1 MAIKTS
7 YVAIGATILVAI
19 GVVSCDSRERTPVQ
33 PSTGPS
39 PVTPAPSLVR
49 VELIAPASIAPGESV
64 QLTANAVKSDN
75 SVEDVS
81 ERAAWQSSDPRVVE
95 ISPSGVAKAIA
106 RGEAMI
112 TVRFQSRGASTGTF
126 VLPAGTY
133 RLSGRVTDSGFAVVG
148 ATVAIIGG
156 VGEGLTT
163 TTDGNGAYA
172 LYGVRDRVRLHA
184 KVDGYF
190 NRIEELDVS
199 DHRTFNFDM
208 IPEHRTDLTDLRGN
222 YTLTLSRTA
231 CVYGKGAPPET
242 RSYAAT
248 VSQDGSR
255 LSVTL
260 SGADFIVTRGRGN
273 TFTGVFDGGN
283 RVTFAIGDTIY
294 YYEYYFDGKYDLVER
309 MSNTSALII
318 NGRVT
323 AGLTSKGISG
333 TLNGGFMVTEAAVAP
348 FTTRIQ
354 AFCYG
359 NAHRFEM
366 VRR

>member
-1 MAIKTS
+1 MAIKTA

-19 GVVSCDSRERTPVQ
+19 GVASCDSRDRKAVQ
-33 PSTGPS
+33 PPTAPS
-39 PVTPAPSLVR
+39 PVTPAPGLVR
-49 VELIAPASIAPGESV
+49 VELIAPGSIAPGESV

-75 SVEDVS
+75 SVENVS
-81 ERAAWQSSDPRVVE
+81 ELAAWISSDPRVLE
-95 ISPSGVAKAIA
+95 ISSTGVAKGIA
-106 RGEAMI
+106 GGEAVI
-112 TVRFQSRGASTGTF
+112 RVSYQGRSSSTRTF

-133 RLSGRVTDSGFAVVG
+133 RLNGTVTDSGLSVVG

-163 TTDGNGAYA
+163 ITDGNGTYA
-172 LYGVRDRVRLHA
+172 LYGVRDQVRLHA

-190 NRIEELDVS
+190 NRIEEIEVT
-199 DHRTFNFDM
+199 DHRTFNFEM
-208 IPEHRTDLTDLRGN
+208 IPEHRTDLHGS
-222 YTLTLSRTA
+222 YKLTISRTA
-231 CVYGKGAPPET
+231 CLYGYGSGALPET
-242 RSYAAT
+242 RSYDAT
-248 VSQDGSR
+248 LAQDGPR

-273 TFTGVFDGGN
+273 AFTGVIEGN
-283 RVTFAIGDTIY
+283 RMTFAIGDVY
-294 YYEYYFDGKYDLVER
+294 GYYEYYLPEKYDLVER

-323 AGLTSKGISG
+323 AGLSSKGISG
-333 TLNGGFMVTEAAVAP
+333 TLVGAFMVTEAAVAP

-354 AFCYG
+354 ASCYG
-359 NAHRFEM
+359 TAHRFEM